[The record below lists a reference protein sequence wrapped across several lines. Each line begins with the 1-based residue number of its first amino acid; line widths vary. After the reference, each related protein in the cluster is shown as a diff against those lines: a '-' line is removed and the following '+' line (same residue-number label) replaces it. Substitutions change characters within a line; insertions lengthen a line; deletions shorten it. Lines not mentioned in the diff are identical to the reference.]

1 MGARRTLHRSWIPVL
16 VFTFL
21 LVPVGCDLGV
31 SSRKP
36 AAPKS
41 DASAS
46 ASATRAAP
54 DGVARR
60 PVRQKPVP
68 CPSERTG
75 SSTMHDIATVS
86 RGVEVGPLDVV
97 VSRTGK
103 ATLAW
108 TAAPGG
114 FDYYRPHI

>member
-1 MGARRTLHRSWIPVL
+1 MAARRKLHRSWIPVL

-21 LVPVGCDLGV
+21 LVPTGCDLGV

-60 PVRQKPVP
+60 PVRQKPGPVP

-75 SSTMHDIATVS
+75 SSTMHDVATVS

-97 VSRTGK
+97 VGRTGK
-103 ATLAW
+103 ATVA
-108 TAAPGG
+108 
-114 FDYYRPHI
+114 